1 LIESGLI
8 DHHTAIFTKKL
19 GKWNPKK
26 ASNERISFLLES
38 LQGAFY
44 LLEIEVFGSILF
56 FAIEISLNSLYLY

>member
-1 LIESGLI
+1 
-8 DHHTAIFTKKL
+8 
-19 GKWNPKK
+19 
-26 ASNERISFLLES
+26 